1 MKIASSQVQLSA
13 QHQSLIQTTQEE
25 TLRAWKG
32 DQRPDFEGR
41 QRNGV
46 TADLSA
52 SGRALAMAVSSQSQ
66 EIDSRA
72 HAIDEAAQAAE
83 NDPIVIL
90 LKTVVEMLTGK
101 HIDLIKPINVQGAG
115 TTAPPQAAPAQANAN
130 TSTSTPPRR
139 AGYGVEYDYHAVR
152 DEVETTQ
159 FSASG
164 TIQTSDGKQIDFQL
178 ELSMARHYHAETN
191 VSLRAGDAQR
201 KDPLVLN
208 FNGTAAQL
216 SDQHFAFDLNG
227 NGVKEQVA
235 MLAPG
240 NAWLALD
247 RNGNG
252 RIDSGKELFGPQSG
266 SGFADLAALDS
277 DHNGWIDE
285 NDPAFQQLRL
295 WSPDGQAGGALETLA
310 QRHVGALHLGEVRTP
325 FELRGKSNADLG
337 AVAASGFYV
346 TDDGHANSLAEID
359 LTV

>member
-1 MKIASSQVQLSA
+1 MKIASSQVQLFA
-13 QHQSLIQTTQEE
+13 QHQSLIQTSKEE
-25 TLRAWKG
+25 TLRAWVG

-41 QRNGV
+41 NRDAV
-46 TADLSA
+46 SASLSA
-52 SGRALAMAVSSQSQ
+52 SGRALAMAVSSQSE
-66 EIDSRA
+66 EISSRA
-72 HAIDEAAQAAE
+72 HAIEEAAQAAD

-101 HIDLIKPINVQGAG
+101 PIDLIKPIKAQGGAN
-115 TTAPPQAAPAQANAN
+115 PPLPQPPAAPASSNA
-130 TSTSTPPRR
+130 PPSR
-139 AGYGVEYDYHAVR
+139 AGYGVEYDYRAVR
-152 DEVETTQ
+152 DEIETTQ

-178 ELSMARHYHAETN
+178 ELSMARHYHEETN
-191 VSLRAGDAQR
+191 VSLRAGDARR

-216 SDQHFAFDLNG
+216 SDQHFAFDLLG
-227 NGVKEQVA
+227 DGRKQQIA

-266 SGFADLAALDS
+266 NGYADLATLDS

-285 NDPAFQQLRL
+285 NDPAFSRLKL
-295 WSPDGQAGGALETLA
+295 WSPDEQGNGPLETLA
-310 QRHVGALHLGEVRTP
+310 RHNVGALYLGQVSTP
-325 FELRGKSNADLG
+325 FELRGSDNADLG
-337 AVAASGFYV
+337 ALAVSGFYV
-346 TDDGHANSLAEID
+346 TNDGYANSLAQID
-359 LTV
+359 LTI